1 MTQSKSN
8 YGGNTRMAVEFTASI
23 PSGSPTSTTFEYP
36 FGLFALGTITPSGT
50 IPAAAGTHISIHAQD
65 IWGVWRSGLSYES
78 GYANWCIQ
86 FPTGGV
92 MHDMPPAWFG
102 VAGSARL
109 VLTNGSG
116 SGVAATGSQV
126 FSLSMKA

>member
-1 MTQSKSN
+1 MKRPPGESRPVRSGCPGPRPATLP
-8 YGGNTRMAVEFTASI
+8 GGVV
-23 PSGSPTSTTFEYP
+23 
-36 FGLFALGTITPSGT
+36 
-50 IPAAAGTHISIHAQD
+50 PAAAGTHISIHAQD

-78 GYANWCIQ
+78 GYANWCIL

-116 SGVAATGSQV
+116 SGVPPPGSQV